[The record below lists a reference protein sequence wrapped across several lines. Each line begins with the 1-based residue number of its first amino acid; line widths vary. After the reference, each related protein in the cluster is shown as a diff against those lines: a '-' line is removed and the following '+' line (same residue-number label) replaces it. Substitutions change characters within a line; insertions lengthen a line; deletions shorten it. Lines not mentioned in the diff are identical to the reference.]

1 MHIGQPSVRLA
12 TILLIPVIT
21 GLALAVRRRRVAA
34 RRRTLSERQAATV
47 PPNKPTPPVAGWH
60 RRPLPP
66 PAIALS
72 SADGRTLAKAAISLG
87 SMETFFAL
95 AEVLTL
101 SLTLTLSLSLTL
113 TLTLTLNLTPTLTLP
128 LTLALIRSSRRS
140 PSLPSAG

>member
-1 MHIGQPSVRLA
+1 MHIVQPSLRLA

-21 GLALAVRRRRVAA
+21 GLALAVRRRRLAA
-34 RRRTLSERQAATV
+34 RRRTLSERQA
-47 PPNKPTPPVAGWH
+47 PDESPNKPTPPVAGWH

-95 AEVLTL
+95 AEVLSL
-101 SLTLTLSLSLTL
+101 SLSLSLTL
-113 TLTLTLNLTPTLTLP
+113 TLTLTPTLTLN
-128 LTLALIRSSRRS
+128 LTLTRSSRRS